1 MQNKNVPMN
10 KPIFQLSRVSGQ
22 PISNAE
28 LLADL
33 QRVALLSPA
42 TNFVTNEKYTEHG
55 KFDPTTI
62 SRRFGTWNKALL
74 AAGLSLSNEFYSDEQ
89 LFENLLILWQHYGR
103 QPRKRELSNKPSA
116 ISEGPYKRCFGGWI
130 AALTAFVDYANSSE
144 REVVQKIAVGS
155 MNQHITSRE
164 PSLRLRWKVLHRD
177 RFTCCHCG
185 RSPAK
190 AANVELRVDHILP
203 WSKDGETVFNNLQ
216 TLCHECNLGKSN
228 ECETN

>member
-1 MQNKNVPMN
+1 MN

-22 PISNAE
+22 PISDAE

-33 QRVALLSPA
+33 QRVALLLPV

-62 SRRFGTWNKALL
+62 SRRFGTWNKGLL

-89 LFENLLILWQHYGR
+89 LFENLLVLWQHYGR

-116 ISEGPYKRCFGGWI
+116 ISEGPYKRRFGGWI
-130 AALTAFVDYANSSE
+130 AALTVFVDYANSSE
-144 REVVQKIAVGS
+144 REVVQKIAAGS
-155 MNQHITSRE
+155 VSQHITSRE

-177 RFTCCHCG
+177 RFLVTIVAEVLQKRRTWSFAWIIFYLGVRAEKPCSIIF
-185 RSPAK
+185 RRFVTIVILANQTNAK
-190 AANVELRVDHILP
+190 PINKI
-203 WSKDGETVFNNLQ
+203 
-216 TLCHECNLGKSN
+216 
-228 ECETN
+228 